1 MPAVT
6 RQLARIFPI
15 ILLVLGIFSIGLF
28 YNSQPPRPITHNGVQ
43 DTFPAKKSNRK
54 HLFDGNWDYQRDR
67 DNLMLTQDQ
76 CSQAFPD
83 LYSEIDRARDDR
95 KSRLVSLKDLDNIPA
110 RNGYIRAMIY
120 DQQTKLYVLDKQGSI
135 WSRER
140 ATLSAINRAILSSP
154 EPLPNI
160 EFAFN
165 TDDSVDRLPLWG
177 YARRAK
183 DKAIWLIPDFGFW
196 SWPETK
202 AGSTREVQAK
212 AEWAEEE
219 GLTWENKTAKLL
231 WRGVPKM
238 GPKVRDKLM
247 RVTKDKPWAD
257 VKALVW
263 DDKDSLQNDYKTMPQ
278 HCEYQYIA
286 QTEGNTYSGRLK
298 YLQSCRS
305 VIVSHK
311 LDWIQHHYHLMKS
324 SGPEQNFVEVR
335 RDWSDLEETM
345 EHFLSHDDEAK
356 NIADN
361 SVRTFRER
369 YLTSAA
375 EMCYWRRLI
384 QEWKGVLDFGPEFF
398 KLVDGKKEWRGIP
411 VESFLL
417 MGEVNYGPR

>member
-1 MPAVT
+1 
-6 RQLARIFPI
+6 
-15 ILLVLGIFSIGLF
+15 
-28 YNSQPPRPITHNGVQ
+28 
-43 DTFPAKKSNRK
+43 
-54 HLFDGNWDYQRDR
+54 
-67 DNLMLTQDQ
+67 MLTQEQ
-76 CSQAFPD
+76 CTQAFPD
-83 LYSEIDRARDDR
+83 LYSEIVRARDDR
-95 KSRLVSLKDLDNIPA
+95 KSRLISIKELDNIPT

-120 DQQTKLYVLDKQGSI
+120 DQQLYVIDKQGSI
-135 WSRER
+135 WSRDK
-140 ATLSAINRAILSSP
+140 ATLSAINRAIWSSP

-165 TDDSVDRLPLWG
+165 TDDSVDGLPLWG

-238 GPKVRDKLM
+238 GPKIRDKLM
-247 RVTKDKPWAD
+247 QVTQDKPWAD

-263 DDKDSLQNDYKTMPQ
+263 DDKNSLSNDYKTMPQ
-278 HCEYQYIA
+278 HCEYQYVA

-305 VIVSHK
+305 VIISHK
-311 LDWIQHHYHLMKS
+311 LDWIQHYYHLMKS

-335 RDWSDLEETM
+335 RDWSDLEKTM
-345 EHFLSHDDEAK
+345 EHFLSHDEEAK
-356 NIADN
+356 RIADS
-361 SVRTFRER
+361 SVKTFRER

-384 QEWKGVLDFGPEFF
+384 QEWKQVLDFEPEFF
-398 KLVDGKKEWRGIP
+398 KMVDGKKDWRGIP

-417 MGEVNYGPR
+417 MGEVKYDPR

>member
-1 MPAVT
+1 MPAVI
-6 RQLARIFPI
+6 RQLARVFPV
-15 ILLVLGIFSIGLF
+15 ILLVLGICSIGIF
-28 YNSQPPRPITHNGVQ
+28 YTPQPPRPITHNGVP

-54 HLFDGNWDYQRDR
+54 QLFDGNWDYQRDR

-76 CSQAFPD
+76 CNQAFPD
-83 LYSEIDRARDDR
+83 LYFEIDRARDDR
-95 KSRLVSLKDLDNIPA
+95 KSRLISLKELDNIPA

-120 DQQTKLYVLDKQGSI
+120 DQQLYVLDKQGSI

-140 ATLSAINRAILSSP
+140 ATLSAINRAIVSSP

-165 TDDSVDRLPLWG
+165 TDDSVDGLPLWG

-238 GPKVRDKLM
+238 GPKVRDKLI

-278 HCEYQYIA
+278 HCEYQYLA

-311 LDWIQHHYHLMKS
+311 LDWIQHYYHLMKR
-324 SGPEQNFVEVR
+324 SGPDQNFVEVR

-345 EHFLSHDDEAK
+345 EHFLSHDEEAK
-356 NIADN
+356 NIAN
-361 SVRTFRER
+361 NGIKVFRER

-384 QEWKGVLDFGPEFF
+384 QEWKGVLDFEPEFF

-417 MGEVNYGPR
+417 MGEVNYDPR